1 MFAQLSAGLVAVPF
15 GAMPSAADCTGR
27 EWKRS
32 CRRGWSFVAGIAA
45 VDSGSFAV
53 ASGGF
58 GADSGLDSR
67 LGSAR
72 GLLEGLELGFVVAMA
87 VAVAV
92 AVAAAGAAVVAET
105 TD

>member
-1 MFAQLSAGLVAVPF
+1 MHSCRLGWLLFRLARCRLRLIVQG
-15 GAMPSAADCTGR
+15 
-27 EWKRS
+27 ENRS